1 MSNINNDFF
10 DGHYK
15 DIWKTL
21 IPAEL
26 TVKEV
31 EFMLP
36 YFNLEPGSQVVDL
49 MCGYG
54 RHALALARKGVS
66 VLAVDNLPA
75 YIDEVKSVAGTEN
88 LPVETACS
96 DVLHF
101 QSGRQFELAL
111 CMGNSLNFFN
121 ATDTLTILRNIAAQL
136 KQGGHLLINSW
147 SIAEI
152 AFSKPFT
159 SSWSQYG
166 EFTFLSKG
174 QVLFQPT
181 RIEVETITIDA
192 QGKREVKKGVD
203 YIFSLNELEAM
214 LQEAGLK
221 LKEVYSIPGRK
232 KFTLGEPRAYLVA
245 EKS

>member
-31 EFMLP
+31 DFMIP
-36 YFNLEPGSQVVDL
+36 HFNLQADSEVLDL

-54 RHALALARKGVS
+54 RHTLALGRKGIRVM
-66 VLAVDNLPA
+66 AVDNLPA
-75 YIDEVKSVAGTEN
+75 YINEVKNIADAEN
-88 LPVETACS
+88 LPVETTCA

-101 QSGRQFELAL
+101 QSDRLFDLVL

-121 ATDTLTILRNIAAQL
+121 AADTLSILRNMATRL

-152 AFSKPFT
+152 AFAKPFT

-166 EFTFLSKG
+166 DFTFLSKG

-181 RIEVETITIDA
+181 RIEVVTITIDA
-192 QGKREVKKGVD
+192 QGDREVKEGVD
-203 YIFSLNELEAM
+203 YIFSLNELDAM
-214 LQEAGLK
+214 LQEAGFK
-221 LKEVYSIPGRK
+221 LAEVYSIPGRK

-245 EKS
+245 QKL